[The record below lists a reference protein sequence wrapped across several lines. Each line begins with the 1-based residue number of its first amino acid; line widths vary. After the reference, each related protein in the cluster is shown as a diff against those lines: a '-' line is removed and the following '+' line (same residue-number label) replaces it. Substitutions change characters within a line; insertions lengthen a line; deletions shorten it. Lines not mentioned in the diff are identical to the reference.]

1 MKFKRTLANAVE
13 SVSVKMAKAAQGSA
27 SIFGF
32 HQPKEPDMSKLTE
45 KK

>member
-1 MKFKRTLANAVE
+1 MSFKKNIAEFAAA
-13 SVSVKMAKAAQGSA
+13 SSVKIAKKAGRSA

-32 HQPKEPDMSKLTE
+32 HQPKEPDMSKVSA

>member
-1 MKFKRTLANAVE
+1 MKLKKAFANAAE
-13 SVSVKMAKAAQGSA
+13 AASVKMAKAAQGSA

>member
-1 MKFKRTLANAVE
+1 MKFTKNVADFMAE
-13 SVSVKMAKAAQGSA
+13 ASVKMAKTAGRSA

-32 HQPKEPDMSKLTE
+32 HQPKEPDMTKISE